1 MSKDI
6 KLGDLKSLPAKL
18 GEALGKL
25 KRYAVLVFVVLVAG
39 IYGFLVLRVSSL
51 QNAQPNT
58 VSGTQKVTTV
68 ATPRIDPK
76 LVQQLQQLQDNS
88 VSVKSLFDNARSN
101 PFQE

>member
-1 MSKDI
+1 MSKDLKLDI
-6 KLGDLKSLPAKL
+6 KSVPAKLGDLLNKF
-18 GEALGKL
+18 
-25 KRYAVLVFVVLVAG
+25 KRYEVILFVVLVAG
-39 IYGFLVLRVSSL
+39 VYSFLVLRINNL

-58 VSGTQKVTTV
+58 VSGTEKVTTA

-88 VSVKSLFDNARSN
+88 VSVKSLFDEARSN